1 MEVGFQTNSYVNN
14 YSNDSGKRTGGS
26 FHGLDVLG
34 ASAPEEVKEAW
45 EKAEKETYVNGLAM
59 NSQGML
65 TQITKLFVMSVE
77 NEYQGRGRDVLGN
90 SVQSAKAA
98 VQKALDRLG
107 VPQNREEKKEEAF
120 YKAFLCALDGG
131 SNSFRVQLS
140 RRIH

>member
-1 MEVGFQTNSYVNN
+1 
-14 YSNDSGKRTGGS
+14 
-26 FHGLDVLG
+26 
-34 ASAPEEVKEAW
+34 
-45 EKAEKETYVNGLAM
+45 M
-59 NSQGML
+59 NPQGML
-65 TQITKLFVMSVE
+65 TQITKLFAMSVE

-131 SNSFRVQLS
+131 SNSFRAQLS